1 MDPLRKSHHV
11 SQFSGLLL
19 GLSLSSYHVR
29 ELLVCWFF
37 FSFLFVCVMLLILSG
52 KLAVYAGQSLTVWAR
67 TVAGMTPAL
76 SLGRSELPL
85 KDISDVRN
93 LK

>member
-1 MDPLRKSHHV
+1 VYQLRESHHV

-29 ELLVCWFF
+29 ELLFCWLY
-37 FSFLFVCVMLLILSG
+37 FSLLFVGVALLLLSG
-52 KLAVYAGQSLTVWAR
+52 VLAVRAGECLTVWAR
-67 TVAGMTPAL
+67 TVTGLTPAVAL
-76 SLGRSELPL
+76 AHAELPL
-85 KDISDVRN
+85 KNISDARK